1 MANKYFR
8 KALIPSAA
16 TETLMYAVPAANMT
30 IAKSLRVTNANGSRA
45 TITISQYDEGTG
57 TEHFLLK
64 GYILAPNATV
74 DIFNGVPLVL
84 QELDELRVESSVST
98 VHFYL
103 SYLEIDRT

>member
-8 KALIPSAA
+8 EALIPSAA

-30 IAKSLRVTNANGSRA
+30 IAKSLRVTNANASRA

>member
-16 TETLMYAVPAANMT
+16 TETLLYAVPAANMT
-30 IAKSLRVTNANGSRA
+30 IAKSLRVTNANASRA
-45 TITISQYDEGTG
+45 TLTISQYDEGTG
-57 TEHFLLK
+57 TEHYLLK

>member
-16 TETLMYAVPAANMT
+16 TETSIYIVPAGNMT
-30 IAKSLRVTNANGSRA
+30 IAKSLRITNANGSRA
-45 TITISQYDEGTG
+45 LITVSQYDEGLG

-64 GYILAPNATV
+64 SYILAPSATIDV
-74 DIFNGVPLVL
+74 FNGVPLVL
-84 QELDELRVESSVST
+84 QALDDLRVESSVST

-103 SYLEIDRT
+103 SYLEIDRA

>member
-1 MANKYFR
+1 
-8 KALIPSAA
+8 
-16 TETLMYAVPAANMT
+16 
-30 IAKSLRVTNANGSRA
+30 VTNANASRA
-45 TITISQYDEGTG
+45 TLTISQYDEGTG
-57 TEHFLLK
+57 TEHYLLK